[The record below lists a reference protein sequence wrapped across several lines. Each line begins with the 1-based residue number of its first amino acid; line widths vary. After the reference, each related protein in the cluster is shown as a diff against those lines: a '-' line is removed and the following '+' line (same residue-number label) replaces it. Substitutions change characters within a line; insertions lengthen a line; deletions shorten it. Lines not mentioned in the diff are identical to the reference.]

1 MLAPDIVG
9 RASASGFV
17 PREDSPDEDAKPEV
31 FVDCAARMP
40 VCQAVCCKLGIH
52 LSADEVLGDRLRA
65 DPDKPFLLQRD
76 DDGRCTHQERW
87 TGFCGVYE
95 DRPKPCRRYSCA
107 GDRRIWRD
115 FEGMVLNQE
124 WIDANLGGSGGL
136 QLIQLEP
143 LRRRVRLVAHRLGP
157 PPQAACGRLL
167 RAKRAGHG

>member
-1 MLAPDIVG
+1 MTEDKQRETSTKALADLLAVAAAHGVLAPDVG
-9 RASASGFV
+9 PADLVRSGFV
-17 PREDSPDEDAKPEV
+17 PREDTPAEEAEPEV

-40 VCQAVCCKLGIH
+40 ICQAVCCKLAIH
-52 LSADEVLGDRLRA
+52 LSADEVIGGALRW
-65 DPDKPFLLQRD
+65 DTQTPFLLQREP
-76 DDGRCTHQERW
+76 DGRCTHQDRD
-87 TGFCGVYE
+87 TGFCGVYD

-143 LRRRVRLVAHRLGP
+143 LRR
-157 PPQAACGRLL
+157 
-167 RAKRAGHG
+167 